1 MPLQP
6 PSITRLILHCS
17 ASPNGR
23 DDRAADIDRWHR
35 ERGFRRDPALIQHDN
50 PTLRH
55 IGYHYVIDV
64 SGVVETGRSE
74 REVGAHCQGYNA
86 GSLGICLIGTDRY
99 TAAQWQSL
107 RDMLLGSRDRPDK
120 PAPAG
125 LLARHG
131 LQPAAVHGHR
141 EFNPHKTCPGFDV
154 RAFVAGGFEPLPDH
168 LLLRADP

>member
-64 SGVVETGRSE
+64 
-74 REVGAHCQGYNA
+74 Y
-86 GSLGICLIGTDRY
+86 
-99 TAAQWQSL
+99 
-107 RDMLLGSRDRPDK
+107 
-120 PAPAG
+120 AG
-125 LLARHG
+125 LAL
-131 LQPAAVHGHR
+131 
-141 EFNPHKTCPGFDV
+141 
-154 RAFVAGGFEPLPDH
+154 AFVMTRVAPR
-168 LLLRADP
+168 LRHD

>member
-1 MPLQP
+1 MPTLTR
-6 PSITRLILHCS
+6 INRLILHCS

-23 DDRAADIDRWHR
+23 DDRAVDIDRWHR

-50 PTLRH
+50 PSLRC

-74 REVGAHCQGYNA
+74 REAGAHCQGYNA

-168 LLLRADP
+168 LLEG